1 MKQLMHLLIIF
12 SFILHNLGQFWRP
25 LGPPAIAYVST
36 GSAII
41 AFASYV
47 MFFLFIVC
55 DQSSNSEFMNK
66 SDEFVIASKD
76 NVAFAQS
83 VLFQGEFYIW
93 RRLLKECGVG
103 LFEELVRNI
112 LGWKM
117 HLLKECLFIS
127 WVGESHCMYCSL
139 EIVNWD

>member
-1 MKQLMHLLIIF
+1 MFLLVLQLLRLPPTSCSFCLLF
-12 SFILHNLGQFWRP
+12 
-25 LGPPAIAYVST
+25 
-36 GSAII
+36 
-41 AFASYV
+41 
-47 MFFLFIVC
+47 C

-112 LGWKM
+112 LG
-117 HLLKECLFIS
+117 
-127 WVGESHCMYCSL
+127 
-139 EIVNWD
+139 